1 MGAAKVQGQ
10 TKFWLSQV
18 SILAFKIGQKTWLVA
33 TQLLEEFWW
42 FLLLSVPW
50 LLSYFIFMVSI
61 YNSTVTHCSKPR
73 IFVQKSTFVS
83 LLGQNLDFWQDTL
96 FQILNFYPFV
106 NPSLGQNWFLA
117 GHTVPKL
124 HFLSKKST
132 LRKKLEFWHFE
143 FSRQNWKNSF

>member
-61 YNSTVTHCSKPR
+61 YNLTVTHCSKPR
-73 IFVQKSTFVS
+73 IFVQK
-83 LLGQNLDFWQDTL
+83 
-96 FQILNFYPFV
+96 INFCKSFG
-106 NPSLGQNWFLA
+106 SKSWFLA

-132 LRKKLEFWHFE
+132 LRKNLNFDTLNFRAKTEKILFKKLKYLAQNSYPTNIQITNLKSFE
-143 FSRQNWKNSF
+143 